1 MFIQHDIKITR
12 CAKKP
17 EDMTHNQEKSRLI
30 EIALK
35 IIQMIILLVKDLK
48 YPLKIYSKI

>member
-1 MFIQHDIKITR
+1 MTLTMFIQHDIKITR

-17 EDMTHNQEKSRLI
+17 EDMTHNQEKSQSI

-35 IIQMIILLVKDLK
+35 IIEMIN
-48 YPLKIYSKI
+48 Y